1 MANLESR
8 IKHIEIS
15 SGIGQPSI
23 LFKPELRDEDTIER
37 TAHIK
42 HLIKKGS
49 HVILLSDG
57 DGWATWEKGKCIS
70 DGGLGQWLTFNQE

>member
-15 SGIGQPSI
+15 SGINQPSI
-23 LFKPELRDEDTIER
+23 LFKPELRDEDREEKAAR
-37 TAHIK
+37 IK
-42 HLIKKGS
+42 RLIKRGR

-57 DGWATWEKGKCIS
+57 DGYAVWNNGKCIA
-70 DGGLGQWLTFNQE
+70 DGGLEKWLN